1 MATIISQNTTW
12 RRGETVNLTAEVQIA
27 NGVTL
32 TVEPGVTIN
41 GNGNTIKV
49 FGTLNVSG
57 SSSSHVVSNN
67 VNYTLSSNSQT
78 VGNIQF
84 NYIDLKGGAFL
95 APSGNAQYGKYDVT
109 NSNFIGVSGFYLWYP
124 TAPSTFIGNTFKQ
137 SSGLSIG
144 TNQSGTVLVKN
155 NLFVNQTT
163 SFAVE
168 SWANYNSGILVD
180 SNSFI
185 STDRVALAL
194 PENYSSAALTATNNY
209 FGTNDISVINSM
221 IVDKNDSLTYASFIS
236 NSYTSTPNVLTPIIV
251 NNAPVGTVVISGAFN
266 QGGLVSATNNIS
278 DIDGMGTVS
287 YKWQSSTNQITWTDT
302 DTTNGVSV
310 LLIGK
315 YLRACAV
322 FTDNLGNLESVP
334 SASVLVTYLNSP
346 ASGSVYI
353 DGTLRQGEVLVV
365 AQGSVFDLDG
375 TGSISYKWQSSSD
388 GTSWSD
394 IGAGG
399 TLALTATQ
407 VGKVIRV
414 IASFVDGRGTT
425 ESFYSSTTVAI
436 KGLNK
441 LPTGTVTIS
450 GAFNPGETVT
460 ASNNLADA
468 DGIGSITYQW
478 QSSTDLINWSLV
490 TTGSS
495 LSLTDVLIGK
505 FVRVKASY
513 TDTLGTAESVN
524 ANGAQV
530 LFANRPPTG
539 SVTLSGIAKQGETL
553 VVTNTLTDVDGLT
566 PILYVWKSSSEGV
579 TWTTIAN
586 GSSLNVGESLVGKY
600 IQVFATYVDGKGTIE
615 SIGSSRSSMVINVND
630 LPTGS
635 VAINGT
641 IKRGETVTASNTIGD
656 PDGIGTISYKWQSS
670 SDLINW
676 SDVST
681 GVSLT
686 IADAQVGKYLRV
698 NATFTDG
705 RGTIESVS
713 SSASDKVLFTNHPP
727 TGSLS
732 IIGSVKQGDVVLV
745 ISTLADSDGLG
756 ALTYKWQSSSDNI
769 NWTEFS
775 TGSVHIISSSQL
787 GKLVRVTAS
796 YVDGKGTS
804 ESVSSTP
811 IGTITNNPPT
821 GVVSIIGS
829 ATQGETLTATNN
841 LVDFDGLGSITYK
854 WQTSTDNTAWSDLS
868 TGSTLSI
875 SATNVGKYL
884 RVNASYVDRI
894 GTIESVTSSTTSLVK
909 PISSTK
915 TESHVLSVIVN
926 TGVLGL
932 SPVFLK
938 DLTETMTLINGVVDK
953 HTVKYAGSEFNYN
966 QIQNLIT
973 PVLRDNEFTSQFN
986 REINDYLQVELN
998 ITYKAAV
1005 ALVGLTNMD
1014 SVILMIAGSD
1024 GNFVG

>member
-12 RRGETVNLTAEVQIA
+12 RRGETVNLTGEVQVA

-49 FGTLNVSG
+49 FGTLNASG

-67 VNYTLSSNSQT
+67 VNYSLSSTYET

-95 APSGNAQYGKYDVT
+95 APSGNGQYGKYDVT

-124 TAPSTFIGNTFKQ
+124 TAPSTFIGNSFKQ

-194 PENYSSAALTATNNY
+194 SDNYSSAALAATNNY

-236 NSYTSTPNVLTPIIV
+236 NSHTSTPSSLTPVLV
-251 NNAPVGTVVISGAFN
+251 NNSPVGTVVISGAFN

-278 DIDGMGTVS
+278 DTDGMGSVS
-287 YKWQSSTNQITWTDT
+287 YKWQSSTDQITWTDT
-302 DTTNGVSV
+302 DPANGGISV
-310 LLIGK
+310 LLVGK

-353 DGTLRQGEVLVV
+353 NGYKGNETKPGETLSTNSSLFDWDGLGAVT
-365 AQGSVFDLDG
+365 
-375 TGSISYKWQSSSD
+375 YKWQRSTNGINWIDFSTGSTITVTSSLVGNLIRSV
-388 GTSWSD
+388 
-394 IGAGG
+394 
-399 TLALTATQ
+399 ATF
-407 VGKVIRV
+407 I
-414 IASFVDGRGTT
+414 DGRGTT
-425 ESFYSSTTVAI
+425 ETVNGFQNVTVRA
-436 KGLNK
+436 LNTS
-441 LPTGTVTIS
+441 PTGSLLIIGTLKQGETIS
-450 GAFNPGETVT
+450 AANSITD
-460 ASNNLADA
+460 L
-468 DGIGSITYQW
+468 DGIGAITYKW
-478 QSSTDLINWSLV
+478 QSSADTILWNEIA
-490 TTGSS
+490 TGSS
-495 LSLTDVLIGK
+495 FTLVESQVGK
-505 FVRVKASY
+505 YVRIIASY
-513 TDTLGTAESVN
+513 IDGRGNAESVN
-524 ANGAQV
+524 SSPSSIVVKVNN
-530 LFANRPPTG
+530 FPTG
-539 SVTLSGIAKQGETL
+539 SV
-553 VVTNTLTDVDGLT
+553 
-566 PILYVWKSSSEGV
+566 
-579 TWTTIAN
+579 
-586 GSSLNVGESLVGKY
+586 
-600 IQVFATYVDGKGTIE
+600 F
-615 SIGSSRSSMVINVND
+615 
-630 LPTGS
+630 
-635 VAINGT
+635 INGT

-656 PDGIGTISYKWQSS
+656 LDGIGTVSYKWQSS

-676 SDVST
+676 SDVNT
-681 GVSLT
+681 GVSLN
-686 IADAQVGKYLRV
+686 IADAQAGKFLRV

-705 RGTIESVS
+705 RGTNESVL
-713 SSASDKVLFTNHPP
+713 SSASDKVPFTNNTP

-732 IIGSVKQGDVVLV
+732 ISGSVKQGEVVIA
-745 ISTLADSDGLG
+745 ISTLADLDGIG
-756 ALTYKWQSSSDNI
+756 AITYKWQSSSDSI

-775 TGSVHIISSSQL
+775 TGSDHIISSSQV

-796 YVDGKGTS
+796 YVDGKGTF
-804 ESVSSTP
+804 ESVSSSP
-811 IGTITNNPPT
+811 IGTIKNNPPT
-821 GVVSIIGS
+821 GVVTIIGS
-829 ATQGETLTATNN
+829 VIQGETLTATNN
-841 LVDFDGLGSITYK
+841 LVDLDGLGSITYK
-854 WQTSTDNTAWSDLS
+854 WQSSTDNTTWADLS
-868 TGSTLSI
+868 TGATLSI
-875 SATNVGKYL
+875 SAATIGKYL

-894 GTIESVTSSTTSLVK
+894 GTYESVTSPATSSFN
-909 PISSTK
+909 PISSTR
-915 TESHVLSVIVN
+915 TESHVLNVIVDK
-926 TGVLGL
+926 GVFGQ
-932 SPVFLK
+932 SPVLLK
-938 DLTETMTLINGVVDK
+938 DLTELISFTNGIMIK
-953 HTVKYAGSEFNYN
+953 HTVRYAGSEFNYS

-973 PVLRDNEFTSQFN
+973 PVLRDNEFTSEFT
-986 REINDYLQVELN
+986 REINDHLQVELN

-1005 ALVGLTNMD
+1005 ALVGLTNLD

>member
-12 RRGETVNLTAEVQIA
+12 RRGETINLTAEVQIA

-41 GNGNTIKV
+41 GNGNNIKV

-266 QGGLVSATNNIS
+266 QGGSVSASNNIS

-441 LPTGTVTIS
+441 LPTGTVSIS
-450 GAFNPGETVT
+450 GAFNFGEVVT

-468 DGIGSITYQW
+468 DGLGSISYQW
-478 QSSTDLINWSLV
+478 QSSTDLLNWSLV
-490 TTGSS
+490 STGSS
-495 LSLTDVLIGK
+495 LSLNEAMIGR
-505 FVRVKASY
+505 FIRVKASY
-513 TDTLGTAESVN
+513 TDIQGTTESVFT
-524 ANGAQV
+524 NGTQV

-539 SVTLSGIAKQGETL
+539 SVSISGTA
-553 VVTNTLTDVDGLT
+553 
-566 PILYVWKSSSEGV
+566 
-579 TWTTIAN
+579 
-586 GSSLNVGESLVGKY
+586 
-600 IQVFATYVDGKGTIE
+600 
-615 SIGSSRSSMVINVND
+615 
-630 LPTGS
+630 
-635 VAINGT
+635 
-641 IKRGETVTASNTIGD
+641 KRGETVTASNTIGD
-656 PDGIGTISYKWQSS
+656 PDGLGTISYKWQSS

-681 GVSLT
+681 GASLT

-698 NATFTDG
+698 NATYTDG

-727 TGSLS
+727 SGSLS
-732 IIGSVKQGDVVLV
+732 IIGSVRQGDVVLAL
-745 ISTLADSDGLG
+745 STLADSDGIG
-756 ALTYKWQSSSDNI
+756 TITYKWQSSSDNI
-769 NWTEFS
+769 NWTDFS
-775 TGSVHIISSSQL
+775 TGSVQIISGSQI

-796 YVDGKGTS
+796 YVDSKGTS

-821 GVVSIIGS
+821 GAVSIIGS

-841 LVDFDGLGSITYK
+841 LVDLDGLGSISYK
-854 WQTSTDNTAWSDLS
+854 WQTSTDNTTWSDLS

-894 GTIESVTSSTTSLVK
+894 GTIESVTSATTSSVK

-926 TGVLGL
+926 TGGLGL